1 MKFFNYC
8 QENKVE
14 AGELANILDVEVEQ
28 IKDYQEGREALTL
41 TQIKKLCLYFNIS
54 ADEYFI

>member
-8 QENKVE
+8 QENKIE

-41 TQIKKLCLYFNIS
+41 TQIKTLCLYFNIS
-54 ADEYFI
+54 ADEFFI